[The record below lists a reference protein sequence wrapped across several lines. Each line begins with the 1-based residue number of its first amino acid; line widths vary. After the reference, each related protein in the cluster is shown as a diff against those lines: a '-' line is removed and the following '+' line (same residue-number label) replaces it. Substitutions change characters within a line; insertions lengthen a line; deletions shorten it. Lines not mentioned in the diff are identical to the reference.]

1 MTKRDITVSI
11 FSIFVVFLFSSTLT
25 AKEFKGVQ
33 MDDQLQIAGTTLKLN
48 GMGLRR
54 AFSMFDVYVGG
65 LYLAEKSNDTEAILK
80 STTPKHIV
88 LHFKRYLEK
97 DKLKDAWE
105 EGFMKNAE
113 KGYTYSPDLR
123 KVNDLMSNMSK
134 DDKMSFTFFTDRVDV
149 VVKDREVQSIPGA
162 EFSRTMLKV
171 FINNPPDADLK
182 KGLLGKE

>member
-1 MTKRDITVSI
+1 MTRRDFRKNILL
-11 FSIFVVFLFSSTLT
+11 IFVVLLFSNTLT
-25 AKEFKGVQ
+25 AREFKGVQ
-33 MDDQLQIAGTTLKLN
+33 MPDEVQVSGATLKLN

-65 LYLAEKSNDTEAILK
+65 LYLAELSSDTDAIVKS
-80 STTPKHIV
+80 STPKHLV

-105 EGFMKNAE
+105 EGFIKNAE
-113 KGYTYSPDLR
+113 KGYTFSPDLR

-134 DDKMSFTFFTDRVDV
+134 DDKMSFTFFSDRVDV

-171 FINNPPDADLK
+171 FINDPPDTDLK
-182 KGLLGKE
+182 KGLLGK